1 MIFQNTLIFFAILVS
16 LIVSVVSYIYFIE
29 VKACLNELINASS
42 CTQTMFLAMLTL
54 AIFILSWIT
63 FQSSVTYSNLI
74 LSLYE
79 IKLKF
84 VSLPLPIFKLTRVR
98 LMFSEFT
105 KLFSSRKSQ
114 TIEFLKEVRR
124 DPRVW
129 VTQLLITQT
138 KLFRLRVNRFHALWE
153 RSWLELLR
161 LF

>member
-1 MIFQNTLIFFAILVS
+1 MIFQNTLVFFAILVS
-16 LIVSVVSYIYFIE
+16 LIVSVISYIYFIE
-29 VKACLNELINASS
+29 VKASLNELLNASL
-42 CTQTMFLAMLTL
+42 CTQTMFLVMLML

-84 VSLPLPIFKLTRVR
+84 VSLPLPIFKLIRVR
-98 LMFSEFT
+98 LIFSEFT

-129 VTQLLITQT
+129 VTQFLITQT
-138 KLFRLRVNRFHALWE
+138 KLLKLRVSRFHVL
-153 RSWLELLR
+153 
-161 LF
+161 